1 MGALGGAAKAEKEA
15 KKAEKAAAA
24 RSDVSFEDHTWSLEK
39 LEEFYSTSVEKGLS
53 SEQVAV
59 NREKFGSNALTP
71 PDKVPEWLKFLHQFT
86 NFFALLLLGGSLLCY
101 IGFGIDTERPRDKSN
116 LYLGVVLD
124 IVVLITGIFS
134 YMQEAKSEKIMEGF
148 KNMIPKRCKVLR
160 DGAIAEMEATE
171 LVKGDVVFLN
181 EGDQIP
187 ADLRVVQS
195 TELKVDNSSLTGEP
209 EPQDRGPEL
218 DIGADGQ
225 PVTQVM
231 EAANVVFYTTLVN
244 SGGGKGVVIGVG
256 DETVMGQIANLA
268 TETSMDETPIA
279 KEIHNFIMIISA
291 IAIFLGVTF
300 FIIALILGTSFIKS
314 VILLISI
321 IVANVPE
328 GLLVTVTVSLALT
341 AQRMH
346 EKNVLVKKLEAVET
360 LGSTTVIAS
369 DKTGTL
375 TQNRMTIRHCWYNG
389 KIVQTPSGKNR
400 PHFKKLM
407 AEAGGSE
414 PLVELEDPTFKKLQA
429 IATLSNNSSFIT
441 SSDGGEALDLPAEM
455 EKESFNLL
463 GLQCTSDA
471 SEAGMVKF
479 VNCIRDVEEYRAA
492 CPKKFEIKFNS
503 TNKWALSIHAPEGGK
518 GADELYLKGA
528 PERVIKMCTKVMV
541 DGKEEKLTEEWLEKF
556 NTAYEEIGAL
566 GERVLGFAFRSM
578 GDYAADFEYK
588 NKPKANFK
596 TDDLTFVGFMSLIDP
611 PREGVP
617 EAVQKCKDASIKV
630 FMVTGD
636 HPITAEAIAK
646 QVGII
651 DQSKLDAGKACVV
664 KGDDI
669 RDILAVEDAAA
680 QEARWDDILGHEQI
694 VFARV
699 SPAHKLIICEQ
710 AQMRKEIVAVTGD
723 GVNDAPA
730 LKKADIGIAMGIM
743 GKDVSK
749 EAADMILMDDNF
761 ASIVN
766 GVEEGRLIFDNLK
779 KSISYT
785 LTSNIPE
792 IGPFLCYIT
801 INIPLPLS
809 TFLILCVDLGTDM
822 VPAISMAH
830 EKKESDIM
838 QRPPRNAAT
847 DRLVNRRLIFFAY
860 FQIGIMQVLSGFF
873 TYMTVLNDYGYAP
886 RILMNTGLE
895 WDKHSL
901 MCTVNA
907 EGRAG
912 TCGYGCGRPAWPE
925 DLPSA
930 EEYCR
935 EGCNIPRAGM
945 ADPFSEFTADGF
957 RGFQDGIEAAC
968 GRSCEW
974 WGRAETQ
981 AKRAGDKELDLMG
994 EYCDVAAANGW
1005 TGEFGFKGREQAS
1018 EFSRSRADK
1027 GAFYWWNGGPQLY
1040 PNVEYQQSA
1049 LEYAQTAYFISIIVV
1064 QWADL
1069 IISKTRKLSVFD
1081 QGMGNRFMN
1090 FGLFFETALGCLLI
1104 YVPVFNDGLFTRPI
1118 HILHWCPGIPWS
1130 IMIFAYD
1137 EVRKYIIRKD
1147 PGGWIERFTYW

>member
-1 MGALGGAAKAEKEA
+1 MGKSDAKA
-15 KKAEKAAAA
+15 KKAERAAAA
-24 RSDVSFEDHTWSLEK
+24 RADVHFEDHTWSLEK
-39 LEEFYSTSVEKGLS
+39 LEEFYSTSIEKGLT
-53 SEQVAV
+53 SEQAAE

-71 PDKVPEWLKFLHQFT
+71 PEKVPEWLKFLHQFT
-86 NFFALLLLGGSLLCY
+86 NFFALLLIGGSLLCY

-116 LYLGVVLD
+116 LYLGIVLD

-160 DGAIAEMEATE
+160 DGQIAEMEATD
-171 LVKGDVVFLN
+171 LVKGDVVFFN

-209 EPQDRGPEL
+209 EPQERGPDLE
-218 DIGADGQ
+218 IGEDGK

-244 SGGGKGVVIGVG
+244 SGGGKGVVIGTG

-291 IAIFLGVTF
+291 IAIFLGVSF
-300 FIIALILGTSFIKS
+300 FIIALLLGTSFIKS

-375 TQNRMTIRHCWYNG
+375 TQNRMTIRHCWYNN
-389 KIVQTPSGKNR
+389 KVVRTPSGKNR
-400 PHFKKLM
+400 PHFRALM
-407 AEAGGSE
+407 AEESEE

-441 SSDGGEALDLPAEM
+441 KTGDGEGNSLDLAAEM
-455 EKESFNLL
+455 ENEDFNLL

-518 GADELYLKGA
+518 KPDELYLKGA
-528 PERVIKMCTKVMV
+528 PERVIKMCTKIMV
-541 DGKEEKLTEEWLEKF
+541 NGKEEKLTDEWLGKF
-556 NTAYEEIGAL
+556 NAAYEEIGAL
-566 GERVLGFAFRSM
+566 GERVLGFAYRSM
-578 GDYAADFEYK
+578 KDHAADFEYK
-588 NKPKANFK
+588 NKPKPNFK

-646 QVGII
+646 SVGII
-651 DQSKLDAGKACVV
+651 DQDKLDAGKACVV

-669 RDILAVEDAAA
+669 RDILAIEDEAA
-680 QEARWDDILGHEQI
+680 QSVRWDDILGHDQI

-710 AQMRKEIVAVTGD
+710 AQLRKEIVAVTGD

-945 ADPFSEFTADGF
+945 ADAFSEFTADGF
-957 RGFQDGIEAAC
+957 RGFQDGVEAAC

-974 WGRAETQ
+974 FRAHSSKT
-981 AKRAGDKELDLMG
+981 GDDG
-994 EYCDVAAANGW
+994 EDALLATYCDSADANGW
-1005 TGEFGFKGREQAS
+1005 AGEFGFKGREEAS
-1018 EFSRSRADK
+1018 EFKRSRADR
-1027 GAFYWWNGGPQLY
+1027 GAFYWWNGGPQLF
-1040 PNVEYQQSA
+1040 PNVDYQQSA

-1130 IMIFAYD
+1130 IMIFVYD